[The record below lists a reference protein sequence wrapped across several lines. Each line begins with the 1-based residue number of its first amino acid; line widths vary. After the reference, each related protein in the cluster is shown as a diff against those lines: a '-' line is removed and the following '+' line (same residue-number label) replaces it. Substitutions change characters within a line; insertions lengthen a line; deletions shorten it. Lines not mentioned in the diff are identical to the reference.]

1 LNTINLQDNP
11 LRQLHRDIFKDN
23 LKLTTVYLH
32 NNKFTALHPKMVSH
46 LSNLNHLSLSGN
58 LCINR
63 DFGNSPSKATIES
76 ELINCGHNYLIS
88 AIELLDSENSID
100 EKFNSFEK
108 RLEEKEKKFERKF
121 ELITDL
127 FYHLDERNE
136 GNSKQIEEIKHM
148 VDKIFDML
156 SRK

>member
-1 LNTINLQDNP
+1 
-11 LRQLHRDIFKDN
+11 
-23 LKLTTVYLH
+23 
-32 NNKFTALHPKMVSH
+32 MVSH

-63 DFGNSPSKATIES
+63 DFVDSPSKTVIES
-76 ELINCGHNYLIS
+76 ELRNCGHNYLIS
-88 AIELLDSENSID
+88 AIELLDSESSID
-100 EKFNSFEK
+100 EKFSSFGK
-108 RLEEKEKKFERKF
+108 QLEKKFERKF

-136 GNSKQIEEIKHM
+136 ENSKQIEEIKHM